1 MFRITRKKADA
12 KQQMPRGLK
21 VVSPPKSRKL
31 RRLME
36 GRDITASGGC
46 RNVGT
51 LTSAALFP
59 RPAGMPRRR
68 ERLTAECR
76 LGDRR

>member
-46 RNVGT
+46 R
-51 LTSAALFP
+51 SA
-59 RPAGMPRRR
+59 RR
-68 ERLTAECR
+68 
-76 LGDRR
+76 